1 MKALILAAGYAT
13 RLYPLTK
20 HFPKPLLTVGKKPLI
35 NYILDEL
42 TPIEGLDEIIV
53 VTNSRYI
60 GKFRV
65 WAKGVRIPQR
75 LSLVDDLTRT
85 NEDRRGA
92 IGDMVFTIRRK
103 RITDDLLIVGGDNLF
118 TQDMRDFF
126 VFARQHPDSPV
137 IGAYDIRS
145 RLNARKYGVLSV
157 APDKRITRFQEK
169 PEHPASTIV
178 GMCLYYFPKKRLKL
192 IDAYVGSREHK
203 SDAMGFYIAWL
214 AQRSAAYAYIFKG
227 KWYDIGDHVFYQQ
240 AQRWVKKHPA
250 SNKGR

>member
-20 HFPKPLLTVGKKPLI
+20 HFPKPLLAVGDKPLI

-42 TPIEGLDEIIV
+42 APIEEIDEVIV

-60 GKFRV
+60 GKFRA
-65 WAKGVRIPQR
+65 WAKKVSIRPR
-75 LSLVDDLTRT
+75 LTLVDDLTKT

-92 IGDMVFTIRRK
+92 IGDMVFTVRRK
-103 RITDDLLIVGGDNLF
+103 RIADDLLIVGGDNLF

-126 VFARQHPDSPV
+126 AFTRAHPGAPV

-145 RLNARKYGVLSV
+145 RLAARKYGVLSV
-157 APDKRITRFQEK
+157 SSGKRITCFQEK
-169 PEHPASTIV
+169 PEHPKSTLV
-178 GMCLYYFPKKRLKL
+178 GMCLYYLPRKRLKL
-192 IDAYVGSREHK
+192 IDTYLKQRSHK

-214 AQRSAAYAYIFKG
+214 AKRTATYAYVFRG
-227 KWYDIGDHVFYQQ
+227 KWYDIGDRIFYRQ
-240 AQRWVKKHPA
+240 AQRWVKEHPG
-250 SNKGR
+250 KR